1 MISKYKIEVT
11 AFAEASVRSITD
23 YIRNE
28 LKAPQAAQNTVRMLF
43 DAINKLDTF
52 PNKIKLTEEEP
63 WHTEGVHQMAVENYY
78 VYFWINEPET
88 KGIITDVIYAK
99 RDQKDALAD
108 MSMT

>member
-1 MISKYKIEVT
+1 MLSISLIH
-11 AFAEASVRSITD
+11 S
-23 YIRNE
+23 
-28 LKAPQAAQNTVRMLF
+28 
-43 DAINKLDTF
+43 

-63 WHTEGVHQMAVENYY
+63 WHTEGVHQMAVGNYY

-88 KGIITDVIYAK
+88 KVIITDVIYAK